1 MHQWLLPSLSEVLA
15 QAAPRVGARV
25 AAPGAEVDAVA
36 AMSAAEMGRSYG
48 SIAKQRVRAE
58 REWWGAIAALN
69 VLLEATLPELVE
81 SVALA
86 PGVRKQHVNKPAKQ
100 GVVLAGPSCMLT
112 QPTLNARLASWVFT
126 AKALDAFAWMPFQLP
141 PAASSQEATEV
152 LDTTPALP
160 VLPGDPLAAEQFC
173 LVLTSAFSLVMV
185 LGEKPTG
192 EPAFSFSFDP
202 EVVESAWRSL
212 RPRALLTSPQQVERL
227 DALIAEFTPTVP
239 HYKIVMQFSQ
249 LLLQHLPDPL
259 DLETEAVGASHLV
272 THTLEAGTVHLSTEP
287 LPELMTTDLAPESM
301 PLEADEIGEDP
312 TEAKSNLDVE
322 LLQAIAHEVRTPLT
336 TIRTLT
342 RLLLKRKDLAPEVLK
357 RLEIIDRECNEQIDR
372 FGLIFRAVELET
384 SAVKRPPVALAST
397 SIDQVLQQSIP
408 RWEKQASLRNLT
420 LKVLLPQKMPMV
432 VSDPTMLDQALT
444 SLIERFT
451 RNLPSGSHIQVQV
464 MLAGSQ
470 LKLQLQSE
478 LRSEADQPCH
488 TSHSARSALKSIG
501 QLLMFQP
508 ETGSLSLSLGVTKNL
523 FQALGGKLIVRERP
537 QQGEV
542 MTIFLPLEV
551 SHS

>member
-1 MHQWLLPSLSEVLA
+1 VHQWLLPSLSEVLA
-15 QAAPRVGARV
+15 QAVPQVGDRVST
-25 AAPGAEVDAVA
+25 PTAEAGVVSV
-36 AMSAAEMGRSYG
+36 MSATEAGKSYE

-69 VLLEATLPELVE
+69 VLLEATLPELAE
-81 SVALA
+81 PVAVTSA
-86 PGVRKQHVNKPAKQ
+86 ARKPSKSQAKQ
-100 GVVLAGPSCMLT
+100 GLILAGPSCMLT

-126 AKALDAFAWMPFQLP
+126 PKALDAFAWMPFQLL
-141 PAASSQEATEV
+141 PAASHPEV
-152 LDTTPALP
+152 SEVVDATPALP

-173 LVLTSAFSLVMV
+173 VVITSAFSLVMV

-202 EVVESAWRSL
+202 EVVQSAWRSL

-227 DALIAEFTPTVP
+227 DTLIAEFTPTAP

-259 DLETEAVGASHLV
+259 DLETETV
-272 THTLEAGTVHLSTEP
+272 TAPHWVVHPSDAETGHSGN
-287 LPELMTTDLAPESM
+287 ESM
-301 PLEADEIGEDP
+301 PEWADDPAKTSVSVECEAQAEATI
-312 TEAKSNLDVE
+312 EAKSNLDVE

-384 SAVKRPPVALAST
+384 SAVKRSPVALAST

-478 LRSEADQPCH
+478 LRSEADQPSH

-523 FQALGGKLIVRERP
+523 FQALGGKLIVREKP

-542 MTIFLPLEV
+542 MTIFLPLEM
-551 SHS
+551 SHL